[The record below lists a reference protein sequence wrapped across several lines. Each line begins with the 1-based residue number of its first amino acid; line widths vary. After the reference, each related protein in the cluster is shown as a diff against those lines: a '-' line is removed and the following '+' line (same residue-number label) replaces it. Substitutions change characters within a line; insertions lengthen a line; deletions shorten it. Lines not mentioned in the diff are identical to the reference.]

1 MEKLFFPFQYGP
13 RYDWSNS
20 QQTLVLSAYFYG
32 YMSTLLLGGLLNQI
46 FGPRAI
52 VGTCIGLNAIATAF
66 VPLAAELS
74 FWAVF
79 SVRVFIG
86 AMAVWCSIYNTFQV
100 KFNSILITKRIGYHI
115 SRFKPNN
122 STMGTST
129 REGKLITS
137 IK

>member
-1 MEKLFFPFQYGP
+1 MACSKIYFFPFQYGP

-20 QQTLVLSAYFYG
+20 QQTLLGAYFYG
-32 YMSTLLLGGLLNQI
+32 YMGTLLVGGFLNQI

-79 SVRVFIG
+79 SVRVFNG
-86 AMAVWCSIYNTFQV
+86 AMSVCSSIYNKYISSV
-100 KFNSILITKRIGYHI
+100 NLIL
-115 SRFKPNN
+115 S
-122 STMGTST
+122 
-129 REGKLITS
+129 
-137 IK
+137 